1 MLDANRT
8 PVTNVTYG
16 DRFRLNAHDIRTQSI
31 VHPKVFGTTQ
41 GYSATGYSQM
51 SSFGQTLDQGVRI
64 KMGTTSGGPQ
74 ESYFKVEGAT
84 GSASSGGGGNNA
96 AIRMQAG
103 DEIFIE
109 TDNLNKISYKN
120 GSSLNNRPPVISFIA
135 S

>member
-16 DRFRLNAHDIRTQSI
+16 DRFRLNAHDIRTQAI

-41 GYSATGYSQM
+41 GYSSAGYSQM

-64 KMGTTSGGPQ
+64 KMGTTPGGPQ
-74 ESYFKVEGAT
+74 ETFIKVEGAT
-84 GSASSGGGGNNA
+84 GSANVGGGGNVA
-96 AIRMQAG
+96 AFRMKQG
-103 DEIFIE
+103 DEVFIE

-120 GSSLNNRPPVISFIA
+120 GTSIQSRPPVISFIA

>member
-8 PVTNVTYG
+8 PVTNVVYG
-16 DRFRLNAHDIRTQSI
+16 DRFRLNAHDIRTQAI

-41 GYSATGYSQM
+41 GYSSAGYSQM

-64 KMGTTSGGPQ
+64 KMGITSGGPQ
-74 ESYFKVEGAT
+74 EIYFKVEGAT
-84 GSASSGGGGNNA
+84 GDGTAAKNA

-103 DEIFIE
+103 DEVFIE
-109 TDNLNKISYKN
+109 TDNLNKISYQN
-120 GSSLNNRPPVISFIA
+120 SVSLNARPPVITFIA